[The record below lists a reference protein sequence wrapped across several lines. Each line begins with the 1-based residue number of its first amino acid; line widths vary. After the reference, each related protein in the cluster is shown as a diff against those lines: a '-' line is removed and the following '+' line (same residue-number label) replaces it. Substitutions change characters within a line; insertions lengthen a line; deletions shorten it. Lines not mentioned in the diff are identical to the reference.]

1 MKVHVSRVGV
11 FQICVIVALCMLI
24 VILPVSADNR
34 ENGTGL
40 VSGSVGEPQSEIT
53 WSPTA
58 IETAVVTGSMGSD
71 NIMGTS
77 TAVVPVVDFTGTPT
91 SGISP
96 LTVAFTDTSTNIPIG
111 WAWYFGDE
119 NWAAPAWTQLNASAG
134 WSFRSGHSSVA
145 MPDGRIVVMGGF
157 NNVTG
162 LINDVWQSTDNGVTW
177 MQVNASAGWAPRY
190 GHSSVVLA
198 DGSILVMGGFVGA
211 SQGTSLPPSKLSLS
225 RGFADGSSIT
235 NDVWRSTDNGV
246 TWTLVNAS
254 AGWSARSYQR
264 TVVMP
269 DGSII
274 LMGGADTNGIK
285 NDVWQSTDNGV
296 TWTQVTGSAGWSA
309 RSYPSSVVMP
319 DGSIV
324 LAGGEDIT
332 GIRNDV
338 WRSTD
343 NGVTWTQVA
352 GSAGWAPR
360 YSHSSVAMPD
370 GSIVLMG
377 GFDGLLTCMNDVW
390 RSTDNGAT
398 WTQVAG
404 SAGWS
409 GRYCH
414 SSIVM
419 PDGSIVLMG
428 GANNVGL
435 NNDVWRF
442 VPTGSSAQ
450 SPLHTYT
457 SPRIYPVALQVYNHD
472 GYNSTRKA
480 GYIQVTISPSA
491 PVANFAGTPT
501 SGNAPLTVS
510 FTDTSTGTPTSW
522 NWSFG
527 DGGYSSEKNPVYTYA
542 GTGSFTVSLT
552 ATNSAGSTT
561 KTVADYITGTNY
573 IVPSST
579 TVGLYRSGAFYLAS
593 NNTDEGGTVNAFG
606 YGLAGDKPVSGDWTG
621 TGSTTIGVF
630 RDGVFYLASNNT
642 VGGGTVN
649 AFNFGE
655 SGDVPVAGHW
665 SGIGTDTVG
674 FFRSGN
680 FYLASSNTPGG
691 GTVNAFN
698 FGESGDVPVAGDWN
712 GDGKTKVGVFR
723 DGVFYLASNNTPGG
737 GTVNAFGYGLT
748 GDTPVAGDWN
758 GDGKT
763 EVGVFRNGV
772 FYLASSNS
780 PGGGMVTAFTYG
792 ISGDKPLA
800 GRWTLAGYPIDTTVF
815 TTADHTIAIVPV
827 PSTSPVLYPYQVSN
841 YTEYGYGKWKFGPGL
856 PYERREDI
864 LRPGYNN
871 TSVVGTARLLNYFT
885 ITDIHITDEESPV
898 SAIFLGYMTTEPAA
912 SSAYSPVM
920 MLTTQNFD
928 AAVQTINALHQRN
941 PFDFGISLGDA
952 ANSDQNNELRW
963 YIDILDGKPINPD
976 SGVKDDP
983 VPGPYNDYQDQFKAA
998 GLNST
1003 IPWYQTLGN
1012 HDHFYTGFL
1021 SPNEYFRNTLIG
1033 TNIINLGYVFTNSL
1047 GMDSRG
1053 YYMGSI
1059 DGRTPY
1065 GDIIGVGPTGSFTSP
1080 PQVLAADPNRR
1091 SITESQWMAEFF
1103 NTTSSPVGHGFSRS
1117 NVDTGFACYS
1127 FDPKADIPIRVIVL
1141 DDTQA
1146 VTDPINPDSLG
1157 MGHASLDMAR
1167 YNWLVSELEKGQAE
1181 NKLMIISAHI
1191 PIGVNPPG
1199 AMGGWNPIAPMTE
1212 AQLIAKL
1219 HTYPNLLLWI
1229 SGHRHVNQITPFNST
1244 DPVNYPEG
1252 GFWEVETSSLRDL
1265 PQEFRTFEIVR
1276 NSDNTVSI
1284 ITTDVDPAVRAGTLA
1299 AQSRSYGVT
1308 AQEIFSNPLS
1318 PAEGSGNAELIKQL
1332 SPEMQREI
1340 QKYGTPIDN

>member
-1 MKVHVSRVGV
+1 MIVLCILLLMVLVQGV
-11 FQICVIVALCMLI
+11 QAATNFVANTTSGTTP
-24 VILPVSADNR
+24 LPVSFTDLSSN
-34 ENGTGL
+34 
-40 VSGSVGEPQSEIT
+40 
-53 WSPTA
+53 SPT
-58 IETAVVTGSMGSD
+58 
-71 NIMGTS
+71 
-77 TAVVPVVDFTGTPT
+77 
-91 SGISP
+91 
-96 LTVAFTDTSTNIPIG
+96 G

-119 NWAAPAWTQLNASAG
+119 NWTALGWTQVNTGTG

-162 LINDVWQSTDNGVTW
+162 LKNDVWQSTNNGATW
-177 MQVNASAGWAPRY
+177 TQVNASAGWAPRY
-190 GHSSVVLA
+190 GHSGVVLA

-211 SQGTSLPPSKLSLS
+211 SQGTSRGTSLLPAKSSITH
-225 RGFADGSSIT
+225 GFSDGSSIT

-246 TWTLVNAS
+246 TWTRVTAN
-254 AGWSARSYQR
+254 AGWSARSYQS
-264 TVVMP
+264 TVVMA
-269 DGSII
+269 DGSIV

-285 NDVWQSTDNGV
+285 NDVWRSTDNGT
-296 TWTQVTGSAGWSA
+296 TWTQITGSAGWTA

-343 NGVTWTQVA
+343 NGATWTRVT

-360 YSHSSVAMPD
+360 YGHSSVAMPD

-377 GFDGLLTCMNDVW
+377 GFDGLVTYMNDVW

-398 WTQVAG
+398 WTQATG
-404 SAGWS
+404 SAGWLA
-409 GRYCH
+409 RYCH
-414 SSIVM
+414 SSVAM

-428 GANNVGL
+428 GATNGVL
-435 NNDVWRF
+435 TNDVWRI
-442 VPTGSSAQ
+442 VPTGSSVQ
-450 SPLHTYT
+450 NPSHTYT
-457 SPRIYPVALQVYNHD
+457 TPAIYPVALQAYNHN

-480 GYIQVTISPSA
+480 GYIHVTQSPLA

-510 FTDTSTGTPTSW
+510 FTDSSTGTPTSW

-527 DGGYSSEKNPVYTYA
+527 DGGYSSGQNPVYTYA

-561 KTVADYITGTNY
+561 KTVANYITGTNY
-573 IVPSST
+573 TVPSST
-579 TVGLYRSGAFYLAS
+579 TVGMYRNGVYYLR
-593 NNTDEGGTVNAFG
+593 NTNTAGDADLTFAFG
-606 YGLAGDKPVSGDWTG
+606 TSGDTPVTGDWTG
-621 TGSTTIGVF
+621 TGTTTIGVYHN
-630 RDGVFYLASNNT
+630 GMFYLRNT
-642 VGGGTVN
+642 NTAGN
-649 AFNFGE
+649 ADNVFNYGQT
-655 SGDVPVAGHW
+655 GDVPVAGHW
-665 SGIGTDTVG
+665 SIRGADTVG
-674 FFRSGN
+674 IFRSGNFYLASSNTPGGGTITAFNFGQAGDVPVAGDWTGSGTTTVGIFRSGN

-698 FGESGDVPVAGDWN
+698 FGQA
-712 GDGKTKVGVFR
+712 
-723 DGVFYLASNNTPGG
+723 
-737 GTVNAFGYGLT
+737 
-748 GDTPVAGDWN
+748 GDTPLVGDWN

-763 EVGVFRNGV
+763 EVGIFRNGMV
-772 FYLASSNS
+772 YLASSNS
-780 PGGGMVTAFTYG
+780 PGGGTVTSFTYG
-792 ISGDKPLA
+792 MAGDKPVA
-800 GRWTLAGYPIDTTVF
+800 GRWILAGYPIDTTVF
-815 TTADHTIAIVPV
+815 TTVDHTIAIIPV
-827 PSTSPVLYPYQVSN
+827 PSSSPVLYPYQVSN
-841 YTEYGYGKWKFGPGL
+841 YTQYGYGRWQYGPGL
-856 PYERREDI
+856 PYQRREDL

-871 TSVVGTARLLNYFT
+871 TSVVSTARLLNYFT
-885 ITDIHITDEESPV
+885 VTDIHITDEESPV
-898 SAIFLGYMTTEPAA
+898 SAIFLGYKSTVPAA

-920 MLTTQNFD
+920 MLTTQNLD
-928 AAVQTINALHQRN
+928 AAVQTINALHQQK

-952 ANSDQNNELRW
+952 INCDQYNELRW
-963 YIDILDGKPINPD
+963 YIDVLDGKPINPD

-983 VPGPYNDYQDQFKAA
+983 VPGPSNDYQDQFKAA

-1003 IPWYQTLGN
+1003 IPWFQTLGN
-1012 HDHFYTGFL
+1012 HDHFNTGFL
-1021 SPNEYFRNTLIG
+1021 APNDYFRNALIG
-1033 TNIINLGYVFTNSL
+1033 TDIINVGYVFTNYL
-1047 GMDSRG
+1047 GMNSRG
-1053 YYMGSI
+1053 YYMGSL

-1080 PQVLAADPNRR
+1080 PQVLAADPNRH
-1091 SITESQWMAEFF
+1091 SLTVSQWIAEFF
-1103 NTTSSPVGHGFSRS
+1103 NTTSNPVGHGFSRS

-1127 FDPKADIPIRVIVL
+1127 FDPKANVPIRVLVL

-1146 VTDPINPDSLG
+1146 DTDPTNPESLG

-1167 YNWLVSELEKGQAE
+1167 YNWLVNELDKGQAE
-1181 NKLMIISAHI
+1181 NKLMIIAAHI
-1191 PIGVNPPG
+1191 PIGVDPAG
-1199 AMGGWNPIAPMTE
+1199 SMAGWSLIAPVTE
-1212 AQLIAKL
+1212 SQLIAKL

-1229 SGHRHVNQITPFNST
+1229 AGHRHLNQITPFNST
-1244 DPVNYPEG
+1244 DRVNHPEL

-1308 AQEIFSNPLS
+1308 AQEIFDNRLS
-1318 PAEGSGNAELIKQL
+1318 PPEGSANAILVKQL
-1332 SPEMQREI
+1332 SPEMQVII
-1340 QKYGTPIDN
+1340 QNYGTPLVH